1 MPRGGPGD
9 ECLGAEDLTRP
20 NRAQVSPATASRAT
34 ALDKENLININD
46 FIDRQEQTTFR
57 PADAATRQAEIQMLF
72 EAEQRDPPRLNSRTD
87 VPGSPDV
94 LTTAWLTD
102 VLCAGHDGA
111 RVESFDHGSQYDGT
125 TSGRRLQI
133 HYNQAGRNAGL
144 PERLFA
150 KFSPTV
156 QARCLVGING
166 SSAGEVAFY
175 TDIAKKL
182 PIEVP
187 MCYYAAF
194 EPQSCR
200 TFVLL
205 EDLVQ
210 TKGALFG
217 TSVDLTIDREQAESM
232 VSLLATLHGAFWGE
246 GNGPTYPYRT
256 SLAYQRDFNDT
267 LGFEP
272 LTVAGHDRAI
282 DVLPRALHGRRDDW
296 HPALM
301 RSMEINVMA
310 TPTLLHQD
318 THLANW
324 YALPDGSMGIADW
337 QCVARG
343 QWALDVAY
351 ALSIGLSTEN
361 RRAWE
366 RELIGLYLDRLAE
379 TVSELPAFDEAWL
392 AYRQQMFHAV
402 SFWLAPFGIG
412 EGGPVAADVS
422 LSNIQRA
429 AQAIDDLDSFDALD
443 EG

>member
-1 MPRGGPGD
+1 MD
-9 ECLGAEDLTRP
+9 T
-20 NRAQVSPATASRAT
+20 
-34 ALDKENLININD
+34 
-46 FIDRQEQTTFR
+46 
-57 PADAATRQAEIQMLF
+57 ATRQAEIQSLF
-72 EAEQRDPPRLNSRTD
+72 EAEQNGPPRLLDRSD
-87 VPGSPDV
+87 VPGTPDV
-94 LTTAWLTD
+94 LTVDWLTD
-102 VLCAGHDGA
+102 ALCLGHRGA
-111 RVESFDHGSQYDGT
+111 RVESFEHGDQYNGT
-125 TSGRRLQI
+125 TSGRRLRL
-133 HYNQAGRNAGL
+133 HYNDAGRDAGL

-156 QARCLVGING
+156 AARCLVGING

-175 TDIAKKL
+175 NDIATSL

-187 MCYYAAF
+187 NSYYAAF
-194 EPQSCR
+194 EERSCR
-200 TFVLL
+200 TFLLL

-210 TKGALFG
+210 TRNARFG
-217 TSVDLTIDREQAESM
+217 TSLNLTIDRKQAESM
-232 VSLLATLHGAFWGE
+232 VALMATLHGAFWGE
-246 GNGPTYPYRT
+246 GNGPSYPYRT
-256 SLAYQRDFNDT
+256 SMVYQEDFNET

-272 LTVAGHDRAI
+272 LTMLGHDMAI
-282 DVLPRALHGRRDDW
+282 DVLPPALRDRREDW

-301 RSMEINVMA
+301 RSLELNIAA

-324 YALPDGSMGIADW
+324 YALPDGSMGLADW

-351 ALSIGLSTEN
+351 ALAIGLSTED

-366 RELIGLYLDRLAE
+366 RDLIGFYLDRLAE
-379 TVSELPAFDEAWL
+379 KVPETPSFDEAWL
-392 AYRQQMFHAV
+392 AYRQQMFHGV

-443 EG
+443 AG

>member
-1 MPRGGPGD
+1 M
-9 ECLGAEDLTRP
+9 
-20 NRAQVSPATASRAT
+20 
-34 ALDKENLININD
+34 
-46 FIDRQEQTTFR
+46 EQTMTSGV
-57 PADAATRQAEIQMLF
+57 DTATRQAEIHALF
-72 EAEQRDPPRLNSRTD
+72 EAEQRNPPALNSRVD

-94 LTTAWLTD
+94 LTHDWLTE
-102 VLCAGHDGA
+102 VLCAGHDDA
-111 RVESFDHGSQYDGT
+111 RVESFDHGSQYNGT
-125 TSGRRLQI
+125 TSGRRLRI
-133 HYNQAGRNAGL
+133 HYNEAGRNAVL
-144 PERLFA
+144 PERLFV

-175 TDIAKKL
+175 NDIATTL

-187 MCYYAAF
+187 KCYYAAF
-194 EPQSCR
+194 EERSCR
-200 TFVLL
+200 TFVML

-210 TKGALFG
+210 TRNARFG
-217 TSVDLTIDREQAESM
+217 TSLDLDIDRQQAESM

-246 GNGPTYPYRT
+246 GNGPAYPYR
-256 SLAYQRDFNDT
+256 SALVYQEDFNDT

-272 LTVAGHDRAI
+272 LTVAGHDMALE
-282 DVLPRALHGRRDDW
+282 VLPPALRARRLDW

-301 RSMEINVMA
+301 RSMELNVAA

-366 RELIGLYLDRLAE
+366 RDLVGVYLQRLAE
-379 TVSELPAFDEAWL
+379 KIQETPSFDEAWL
-392 AYRQQMFHAV
+392 AYRQQMFHGV

-429 AQAIDDLDSFDALD
+429 AQAIDDLDCFAALD
-443 EG
+443 EA

>member
-1 MPRGGPGD
+1 MGGM
-9 ECLGAEDLTRP
+9 
-20 NRAQVSPATASRAT
+20 
-34 ALDKENLININD
+34 
-46 FIDRQEQTTFR
+46 IDT
-57 PADAATRQAEIQMLF
+57 ATRQAEILSLF
-72 EAEQRDPPRLNSRTD
+72 EAEQNGSPPLVDRSD
-87 VPGSPDV
+87 VPGTPDV
-94 LTTAWLTD
+94 VTVEWLTD
-102 VLCAGHDGA
+102 TLCHDHPGA
-111 RVESFDHGSQYDGT
+111 RVESFEHGDQYNGT
-125 TSGRRLQI
+125 TSGRRLWI
-133 HYNQAGRNAGL
+133 HYNDAGRDAGL

-156 QARCLVGING
+156 AARCLVGING

-175 TDIAKKL
+175 NDIATSL

-187 MCYYAAF
+187 NCYYAAF
-194 EPQSCR
+194 EERSCR

-210 TKGALFG
+210 TRNARFG
-217 TSVDLTIDREQAESM
+217 TSLDLAIDRGQAESM
-232 VSLLATLHGAFWGE
+232 VALMATLHGAFWGE
-246 GNGPTYPYRT
+246 GNGPAYPYRT
-256 SLAYQRDFNDT
+256 SLVYQQDFNET
-267 LGFEP
+267 LGFEQ
-272 LTVAGHDRAI
+272 LTVVGHDMAV
-282 DVLPRALHGRRDDW
+282 DVLPPPLRDRRDDW

-301 RSMEINVMA
+301 RSMGINVAA

-351 ALSIGLSTEN
+351 ALAIGLSTED

-366 RELIGLYLDRLAE
+366 RDLIALYLQWLAE
-379 TVSELPAFDEAWL
+379 KVPETPTFEEAWL
-392 AYRQQMFHAV
+392 AYRQQMFHGV
-402 SFWLAPFGIG
+402 CFWLAPFGIG

-443 EG
+443 AR

>member
-1 MPRGGPGD
+1 MTG
-9 ECLGAEDLTRP
+9 
-20 NRAQVSPATASRAT
+20 
-34 ALDKENLININD
+34 
-46 FIDRQEQTTFR
+46 
-57 PADAATRQAEIQMLF
+57 PADTATRQAEIQKLF
-72 EAEQRDPPRLNSRTD
+72 EAEQRDPPPLNGRAD

-94 LTTAWLTD
+94 LTVGWLTD
-102 VLCAGHDGA
+102 ALCSGHDGA
-111 RVESFDHGSQYDGT
+111 RVESFEHGSQYNGT

-133 HYNQAGRNAGL
+133 NYNDAGRDAGL

-175 TDIAKKL
+175 NDIATTL

-187 MCYYAAF
+187 LSYYAGF
-194 EPQSCR
+194 DEQSCR

-210 TKGALFG
+210 TRNAHFG
-217 TSVDLTIDREQAESM
+217 TSLDLVIDHQQAESM
-232 VSLLATLHGAFWGE
+232 VSLLAALHGAFWGE
-246 GNGPTYPYRT
+246 GNGPAYPYR
-256 SLAYQRDFNDT
+256 SALVYQEDFNDT
-267 LGFEP
+267 LGFEA
-272 LTVAGHDRAI
+272 LTVAGHDIAL
-282 DVLPRALHGRRDDW
+282 DVLPPALRGRRLDW

-301 RSMEINVMA
+301 RSMELNVAA

-324 YALPDGSMGIADW
+324 YALPNGSMGIADW

-351 ALSIGLSTEN
+351 ALAIGLSTEN
-361 RRAWE
+361 RRDWE
-366 RELIGLYLDRLAE
+366 RDLIGVYLQRLAE
-379 TVSELPAFDEAWL
+379 KVPETPSFEEAWL
-392 AYRQQMFHAV
+392 AYRQQMFHGIC
-402 SFWLAPFGIG
+402 FWLAPFGIG

-429 AQAIDDLDSFDALD
+429 AQTLDDLDSFAALD
-443 EG
+443 AG

>member
-1 MPRGGPGD
+1 M
-9 ECLGAEDLTRP
+9 T
-20 NRAQVSPATASRAT
+20 SPA
-34 ALDKENLININD
+34 
-46 FIDRQEQTTFR
+46 ID
-57 PADAATRQAEIQMLF
+57 AVTRQAQIQKLF
-72 EAEQRDPPRLNSRTD
+72 EEEQHEPPPLNSAAD
-87 VPGSPDV
+87 VPGTPDV
-94 LTTAWLTD
+94 LTTGWLTD
-102 VLCAGHDGA
+102 VLCDGHRGA
-111 RVESFDHGSQYDGT
+111 TVESFEHGSQYNGT
-125 TSGRRLQI
+125 TSGRRLRI
-133 HYNQAGRNAGL
+133 RYNEAGRSAGL

-156 QARCLVGING
+156 RARCLVGING

-175 TDIAKKL
+175 NEIAPTL
-182 PIEVP
+182 PIDVP
-187 MCYYAAF
+187 RCYYAAF
-194 EPQSCR
+194 EEQSCR

-210 TKGALFG
+210 TRSARFG
-217 TSVDLTIDREQAESM
+217 TSVDIAIDRGQAESM

-246 GNGPTYPYRT
+246 NNGPAYPYRT
-256 SLAYQRDFNDT
+256 SLVYQEDFNNT

-272 LTVAGHDRAI
+272 LTIAGHDMAV
-282 DVLPRALHGRRDDW
+282 DVLPPGLRGRRLDW

-301 RSMEINVMA
+301 RSMQLNAAA

-351 ALSIGLSTEN
+351 AMAIGLSTEN

-366 RELIGLYLDRLAE
+366 RDLLRAYLDRLAE
-379 TVSELPAFDEAWL
+379 FVAEKPSFDDAWL
-392 AYRQQMFHAV
+392 AYRQQMFHGV

-429 AQAIDDLDSFDALD
+429 AQAIDDLDSFAALD
-443 EG
+443 TRTVFA

>member
-1 MPRGGPGD
+1 
-9 ECLGAEDLTRP
+9 
-20 NRAQVSPATASRAT
+20 
-34 ALDKENLININD
+34 
-46 FIDRQEQTTFR
+46 
-57 PADAATRQAEIQMLF
+57 MLF
-72 EAEQRDPPRLNSRTD
+72 EAEQQDPPPLNSRAD

-94 LTTAWLTD
+94 LTTDWLTH
-102 VLCAGHDGA
+102 VLCAGHGGA
-111 RVESFDHGSQYDGT
+111 RVESFDHGSQYNGT

-133 HYNQAGRNAGL
+133 HYNRAGRDAGL
-144 PERLFA
+144 PDRLFA

-175 TDIAKKL
+175 NEIATTL

-187 MCYYAAF
+187 TCYYAGF
-194 EPQSCR
+194 EPLSCR
-200 TFVLL
+200 TFLLL

-210 TKGALFG
+210 TKDAHFG
-217 TSVDLTIDREQAESM
+217 TSVDLAIDRRQAESM
-232 VSLLATLHGAFWGE
+232 IALLATLHGAFWGE
-246 GNGPTYPYRT
+246 GNGPAYPYRT
-256 SLAYQRDFNDT
+256 SLVYQEDFNDT

-272 LTVAGHDRAI
+272 LMVAGHDLAL
-282 DVLPRALHGRRDDW
+282 DALPSALRGRRLDW

-301 RSMEINVMA
+301 RSMELNAAA

-324 YALPDGSMGIADW
+324 YALPNGSMGIADW

-351 ALSIGLSTEN
+351 ALSIGLTTDD

-366 RELIGLYLDRLAE
+366 RDLIACYLDRLAE
-379 TVSELPAFDEAWL
+379 TISETPTFDEAWL

-402 SFWLAPFGIG
+402 AFWLAPFGIG

-429 AQAIDDLDSFDALD
+429 AQAIEDLDSFGALD
-443 EG
+443 AG